1 MRSEGGAT
9 AVMSVKMLTLADIDG
24 VAAAFAAAGDEMRAH
39 AGRSVIR
46 LTLDGETHYLKRYWL
61 AAAQVF
67 QRHVARGLH
76 ELRMIDWLNA
86 NGFAGPQV
94 VRRGTSGVG
103 PITTRLF
110 FLMRE
115 VPGEMP
121 LEIAWRRAGAEG
133 AAMLSALAEFAA
145 RLHDRGFSHTDF
157 SERHILVGRA
167 GGGYTFRL
175 IDVERARLGRVDEA
189 RNAAD
194 LVTLAAS
201 VTGEAL
207 REALRGAFVEV
218 YLKARGTLRDAAGFR
233 RYLETARPTKEF

>member
-1 MRSEGGAT
+1 MRSEGGA
-9 AVMSVKMLTLADIDG
+9 AAMSVRPLTLTDIDG

-61 AAAQVF
+61 AASQVF

-76 ELRMIDWLNA
+76 ELRMIDWLNGS
-86 NGFAGPQV
+86 GFAGPEV
-94 VRRGTSGVG
+94 VRRGQSGVG
-103 PITTRLF
+103 PIVTRLF

-133 AAMLSALAEFAA
+133 AAMLSALAGYAA
-145 RLHDRGFSHTDF
+145 RLHDRGFTHTDF

-201 VTGEAL
+201 VSSEAL
-207 REALRGAFVEV
+207 REALRGAFVET
-218 YLKARGTLRDAAGFR
+218 YQQARGTLGDAAAFR
-233 RYLETARPTKEF
+233 RHLESARPTKEF